1 MYEKYKINDIF
12 QLKLQLNQQK
22 DNIIKYIDNILENKK

>member
-1 MYEKYKINDIF
+1 MYEKHKINDIF